1 MNVQLRLLGVNVRA
15 DGEEILRTVSEEVKK
30 KHERNKSAPEMSSDE
45 PLVRASIMAG
55 LKATS
60 NQSDSHENKPL
71 LTSCHKSEFQTEQ
84 IMQTKQ
90 LN

>member
-1 MNVQLRLLGVNVRA
+1 MNAINQHQKCHPMNKVLG
-15 DGEEILRTVSEEVKK
+15 
-30 KHERNKSAPEMSSDE
+30 SAQTR

-90 LN
+90 RN